1 MSYLLIFLFLTSFF
15 CNVAF
20 GLGPNLYPLR
30 LILPITLLYFSV
42 LFFQKVI
49 LFREKLQLNLIVL
62 LSILFFFYSFL
73 QTSIVSYLRLHL
85 LGSHY
90 ELNAIL
96 NYAFLAALIITI
108 YLIIITKKDL
118 FFKQIKYSILLFYLA
133 YTLYAIYE
141 IITGH
146 HLSTSDLVDAPWWM
160 RHVPTVVYFNSND
173 FAAVFTM
180 MFMFLLSSFDKNKTQ
195 KTVFILAIFTIHI
208 LIIYYSQSRLALIMS
223 LLFFVYRYPYN
234 IFKLIGL
241 SLIGVLFFWIFSND
255 SSFMQTLDSFVAL
268 KDDLRFSERQSTS
281 VRLYLYKYA
290 LISPLSNF
298 GLGFGIDY
306 SAEYFRTINDA
317 NLHNIINP
325 HSYILELLIN
335 SGVLVVLYYIAINA
349 ILLVSNWSNKNYDLF
364 VQIIIYNLLLFSS
377 SSSTFLWPIY
387 LFFIVYICKTSH
399 KLTT

>member
-1 MSYLLIFLFLTSFF
+1 
-15 CNVAF
+15 
-20 GLGPNLYPLR
+20 
-30 LILPITLLYFSV
+30 
-42 LFFQKVI
+42 
-49 LFREKLQLNLIVL
+49 
-62 LSILFFFYSFL
+62 
-73 QTSIVSYLRLHL
+73 
-85 LGSHY
+85 
-90 ELNAIL
+90 
-96 NYAFLAALIITI
+96 
-108 YLIIITKKDL
+108 
-118 FFKQIKYSILLFYLA
+118 
-133 YTLYAIYE
+133 
-141 IITGH
+141 
-146 HLSTSDLVDAPWWM
+146 
-160 RHVPTVVYFNSND
+160 
-173 FAAVFTM
+173 
-180 MFMFLLSSFDKNKTQ
+180 
-195 KTVFILAIFTIHI
+195 
-208 LIIYYSQSRLALIMS
+208 MS

-255 SSFMQTLDSFVAL
+255 SLFMQILDSFVAL

-335 SGVLVVLYYIAINA
+335 SGVLVVLYYITINA

>member
-1 MSYLLIFLFLTSFF
+1 
-15 CNVAF
+15 
-20 GLGPNLYPLR
+20 
-30 LILPITLLYFSV
+30 
-42 LFFQKVI
+42 
-49 LFREKLQLNLIVL
+49 
-62 LSILFFFYSFL
+62 
-73 QTSIVSYLRLHL
+73 
-85 LGSHY
+85 
-90 ELNAIL
+90 
-96 NYAFLAALIITI
+96 
-108 YLIIITKKDL
+108 
-118 FFKQIKYSILLFYLA
+118 
-133 YTLYAIYE
+133 
-141 IITGH
+141 
-146 HLSTSDLVDAPWWM
+146 M

-180 MFMFLLSSFDKNKTQ
+180 MFMFLLSSFDKDKTQ
-195 KTVFILAIFTIHI
+195 KTVFILTIFTIHI

-223 LLFFVYRYPYN
+223 LLFFIYRYSYN

-325 HSYILELLIN
+325 HSYIPVIN
-335 SGVLVVLYYIAINA
+335 
-349 ILLVSNWSNKNYDLF
+349 
-364 VQIIIYNLLLFSS
+364 Q
-377 SSSTFLWPIY
+377 
-387 LFFIVYICKTSH
+387 
-399 KLTT
+399 

>member
-1 MSYLLIFLFLTSFF
+1 MSYILIFLFLTSIF

-20 GLGPNLYPLR
+20 GIGPNLYPLR

-49 LFREKLQLNLIVL
+49 LLREKLQLNLIVL

-73 QTSIVSYLRLHL
+73 QTSIVSYFRFNL

-90 ELNAIL
+90 EMNAVL
-96 NYAFLAALIITI
+96 NYTFLAAFIITI

-133 YTLYAIYE
+133 YAFYAIYE
-141 IITGH
+141 IISGN
-146 HLSTSDLVDAPWWM
+146 HLSTSDLIDAPWWM

-173 FAAVFTM
+173 FASVFTM
-180 MFMFLLSSFDKNKTQ
+180 MFMFLLSSFDKDKEQ
-195 KTVFILAIFTIHI
+195 KTAFILVIFTIHI

-223 LLFFVYRYPYN
+223 LLFFIYRYPYN
-234 IFKLIGL
+234 IFRLIGL
-241 SLIGVLFFWIFSND
+241 SLITVLFFWIFSND
-255 SSFMQTLDSFVAL
+255 SSFMQTLDSFIAL

-298 GLGFGIDY
+298 GLGYGIDY

-325 HSYILELLIN
+325 HSYIMELLIN
-335 SGVLVVLYYIAINA
+335 SGVLVVLFYITINA
-349 ILLVSNWSNKNYDLF
+349 ILLVSNWCNKNYDLF
-364 VQIIIYNLLLFSS
+364 FQIIIYNLLLFSS
-377 SSSTFLWPIY
+377 SSSIFLWPIY
-387 LFFIVYICKTSH
+387 LFFIVYICRTSY
-399 KLTT
+399 KSTT